1 MQTDIRVAAI
11 LVALSLSPTVLA
23 ATDTQNPGERE
34 SFKCFIST
42 NVGDGVY
49 DFSWYAADT
58 ARNMAQL
65 AGQRLANSA
74 MAAKGIRVYAS
85 EVHECVP
92 LNRDFAAHKARAL
105 DEAMAR

>member
-1 MQTDIRVAAI
+1 MQTDIPVVAF
-11 LVALSLSPTVLA
+11 LLALSLSSTASA
-23 ATDTQNPGERE
+23 ATEAPEHAERE

-58 ARNMAQL
+58 ARNMAEL
-65 AGQRLANSA
+65 VGQRLANSA
-74 MAAKGIRVYAS
+74 MRAKGIRVYAG

-92 LNRDFAAHKARAL
+92 QDRDFAAQKARTL

>member
-1 MQTDIRVAAI
+1 MQIDIPVIAI
-11 LVALSLSPTVLA
+11 LVALSFSSMASA
-23 ATDTQNPGERE
+23 ATEAPVRAERE

-58 ARNMAQL
+58 RRNMAEL

-74 MAAKGIRVYAS
+74 MAAKGVRVYAS

-92 LNRDFAAHKARAL
+92 LSHDFAAQKARTL